1 VTGLKAML
9 YREARL
15 RATNATFIFWDV
27 VYPLA
32 YLLVFGVGMS
42 SALGGNFAGMGAGY
56 SDFFLAGVLG
66 MASFGIASN
75 TAWSLFMDRDNGIF
89 YEMLTYPLSRA
100 AYLIG
105 KVLFNSLIALAQA
118 LVTVTLAAW
127 LLHVDV
133 RWSGLPVLVLAVGM
147 GTAGWFFFYAIFA
160 LRIRRNDAFNTV
172 TSIFYFAFL
181 FASSMFYPIDPL
193 PAAFRAVAWGN
204 PITWQVDVLRYAT
217 IGLGAPSTL
226 VIEAGLFVVFGS
238 ACFAG
243 ALSALRRQD

>member
-1 VTGLKAML
+1 MTGLGAML

-15 RATNATFIFWDV
+15 RATNAAFIFWDV

-42 SALGGNFAGMGAGY
+42 SALGGNFGGTSAGY
-56 SDFFLAGVLG
+56 NEFFLAGVLG

-105 KVLFNSLIALAQA
+105 KVLFNGLIALVQA
-118 LVTVTLAAW
+118 LVTVTLAS
-127 LLHVDV
+127 LLLDVDV
-133 RWSGLPVLVLAVGM
+133 HWAGLPLLIAAVLV

-160 LRIRRNDAFNTV
+160 LNIRRNDAFNTV
-172 TSIFYFAFL
+172 TSIFYFVFL
-181 FASSMFYPIDPL
+181 FASSMFYPVEPL
-193 PAAFRAVAWGN
+193 PAAFRVAASIN

-217 IGLGAPSTL
+217 IGLGSPGTIAL
-226 VIEAGLFVVFGS
+226 QAALF

-243 ALSALRRQD
+243 IAFAVAMRALMRQD

>member
-1 VTGLKAML
+1 ML

-42 SALGGNFAGMGAGY
+42 HAIGGQFGDSPAGY
-56 SDFFLAGVLG
+56 SAFFLAGVLG

-89 YEMLTYPLSRA
+89 FEMLTYPLSRA

-105 KVLFNSLIALAQA
+105 KVLFNILVAFAQA

-127 LLHVDV
+127 LLDVNV
-133 RWSGLPVLVLAVGM
+133 RWVGLPLLLAALAV
-147 GTAGWFFFYAIFA
+147 GTAGWFFFY
-160 LRIRRNDAFNTV
+160 
-172 TSIFYFAFL
+172 
-181 FASSMFYPIDPL
+181 
-193 PAAFRAVAWGN
+193 
-204 PITWQVDVLRYAT
+204 
-217 IGLGAPSTL
+217 
-226 VIEAGLFVVFGS
+226 
-238 ACFAG
+238 
-243 ALSALRRQD
+243 